1 MNLKELSRPL
11 TISDIDFRVQ
21 SINKIGYATIL
32 AYKSAR
38 VDMNR
43 LDEVV
48 GHTGWQKRYDLIDG
62 NLFCSVGVYDKENN
76 QWIWKQDVGTESMT
90 EKEKGQ
96 ASDAFK
102 RACFNWGIGRELYE
116 YPIISIKLK
125 EKEEY
130 EIGNDGKARQTWG
143 LKLRDWKW
151 HAQFTDGKINYLACK
166 DQNDSLRFQWGKFVK
181 EEVVQPDVQKP
192 KEVTKEAPK
201 EINDPD
207 ANIQGFL
214 KKKTDDEIL
223 REEYTRVIGKAPHHK
238 LGMDK
243 MRAEIDAKISEELGG
258 VVQPETALEVA
269 LRELSQITSL
279 EQLKSWAKPMAIEL
293 EPHGADVVEMF
304 KLACNNY
311 VVKLNKK

>member
-21 SINKIGYATIL
+21 SINKGGYATIL
-32 AYKSAR
+32 AYKDSR

-48 GHTGWQKRYDLIDG
+48 GHTGWQKKYELING

-125 EKEEY
+125 EKDEY
-130 EIGNDGKARQTWG
+130 EIGNDGRARQTFG

-166 DQNDSLRFQWGKFVK
+166 DQNGNLRFQWGTFVK
-181 EEVVQPDVQKP
+181 EETVQPDVQ
-192 KEVTKEAPK
+192 VTKKVTKVATKKVIDPEANV
-201 EINDPD
+201 E
-207 ANIQGFL
+207 GFL
-214 KKKTDDEIL
+214 KKKDDEPIL
-223 REEYTRVIGKAPHHK
+223 
-238 LGMDK
+238 
-243 MRAEIDAKISEELGG
+243 ELT
-258 VVQPETALEVA
+258 PLESALQ
-269 LRELSQITSL
+269 ELSNITSL
-279 EQLKSWAKPMAIEL
+279 EQLKTWAKPKALEL
-293 EPHGADVVEMF
+293 EAEGADTVEMF